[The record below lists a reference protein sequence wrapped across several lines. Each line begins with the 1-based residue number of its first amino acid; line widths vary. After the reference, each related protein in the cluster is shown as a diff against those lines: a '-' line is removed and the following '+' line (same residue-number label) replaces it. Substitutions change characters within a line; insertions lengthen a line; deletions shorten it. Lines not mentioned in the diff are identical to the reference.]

1 MALGPGQL
9 CDATHKGA
17 ADADDVKVHAAI
29 VAMGIMQP
37 MEFMDQSPGGLRA
50 EIAAAAA
57 SLIAE
62 DGFDYESAK
71 RKAFDRVTG
80 GKGGRIAREV
90 LPSNQEIEDA
100 VREYQ
105 QIFQA
110 DTQPARLL
118 ELRTKALALMELL
131 QDFSPTVAGA
141 IANGTAGEH
150 TDIHLQ
156 CFADNAKA
164 IGIFLID
171 QRISADAA
179 TLPHF
184 RSQHADVEALA
195 IHWQGE
201 LATIAVY
208 PEIDLRGALKPDS
221 RGRVQRLDIDGLR
234 RLLETR

>member
-1 MALGPGQL
+1 M
-9 CDATHKGA
+9 
-17 ADADDVKVHAAI
+17 HAPI

-37 MEFMDQSPGGLRA
+37 MEFIDPTATGLRA

-71 RKAFDRVTG
+71 RKAYERLTG
-80 GKGGRIAREV
+80 AKGSRIAREV
-90 LPSNQEIEDA
+90 LPSNEEVEDA

-105 QIFQA
+105 QIFQS
-110 DTQPARLL
+110 DTQPARLVS
-118 ELRTKALALMELL
+118 LRRKALALMELL
-131 QDFSPTVAGA
+131 RDFAPTITGA

-150 TDIHLQ
+150 SDIHIQ

-164 IGIFLID
+164 LGLFLIH
-171 QRISADAA
+171 QGISAEAG

-184 RSQHADVEALA
+184 RPGQPDVEALA
-195 IHWQGE
+195 LQWQGE

-208 PEIDLRGALKPDS
+208 PETDQRGALKPDG
-221 RGRVQRLDIDGLR
+221 RGRVQRLDLAGLKS
-234 RLLETR
+234 LLAQTTASTDPENHHE